1 MTPALAPAPAPEDE
15 WAEGPTL
22 LRADA
27 LCLAGFASLCAG
39 AIHAAAIG
47 AHSDHDQAVL
57 VFTIVAGFQ
66 LVWGALAVA
75 RSSRLLALTG
85 AVGHLA
91 LVAGWL
97 VAKRSGLGFI
107 DGLEARD
114 RTELGDGLAAGMAS
128 LAVVLFLYTVLRPHA
143 QAMLTQLIAVSGRS
157 AERGVGNVC
166 VSPCRYRG

>member
-91 LVAGWL
+91 LVAGWI

-107 DGLEARD
+107 DGLVARE
-114 RTELGDGLAAGMAS
+114 RKIGRAAWRERVCQYVWISG
-128 LAVVLFLYTVLRPHA
+128 V
-143 QAMLTQLIAVSGRS
+143 AVSLKKK
-157 AERGVGNVC
+157 NNKI
-166 VSPCRYRG
+166 

>member
-85 AVGHLA
+85 AVGPLA
-91 LVAGWL
+91 LVAR
-97 VAKRSGLGFI
+97 RS
-107 DGLEARD
+107 ED
-114 RTELGDGLAAGMAS
+114 R
-128 LAVVLFLYTVLRPHA
+128 R
-143 QAMLTQLIAVSGRS
+143 
-157 AERGVGNVC
+157 VGQEC
-166 VSPCRYRG
+166 VSTFRSRGGPNHKK

>member
-39 AIHAAAIG
+39 GIHAAAIG

-57 VFTIVAGFQ
+57 VFTNVAGFQ

-85 AVGHLA
+85 AVGQSEQRRVGQECVRLC
-91 LVAGWL
+91 
-97 VAKRSGLGFI
+97 RS
-107 DGLEARD
+107 RWS
-114 RTELGDGLAAGMAS
+114 RYH
-128 LAVVLFLYTVLRPHA
+128 YTTKA
-143 QAMLTQLIAVSGRS
+143 
-157 AERGVGNVC
+157 
-166 VSPCRYRG
+166 